1 MNSPN
6 KMYEELLKEHPEL
19 KNSQADIPEIIS
31 SLQKLNPTVQID
43 KDFKLSL
50 KKRLDTIANYNPS
63 KSP

>member
-6 KMYEELLKEHPEL
+6 KLYEELLKEHPEL
-19 KNSQADIPEIIS
+19 KNSQEDIPEIIS

-43 KDFKLSL
+43 QNFKLSL

-63 KSP
+63 KKT